1 MNLLAIDTST
11 EYCSLALAAGGSV
24 SSLHF
29 LAGQRHAELALDGV
43 RRLMV
48 QAGLEFAD
56 LDGIAYGQGPGSF
69 TGLRIACGMA
79 QGLALAQGLG
89 VVGISSLEA
98 MAEEAAEQAAGEA
111 AGEGPGRRRVVACL
125 DARMGEVYHAAY
137 ESDVKAHWRSVRAPG
152 LYAPGD
158 VPELPGN
165 EWLACGSGFAAH
177 GDMLLA
183 RYRGQLAAVAVDC
196 VPTARAML
204 RLAQPVFAAGNAGG
218 AAQALP
224 LYLRNKVALTEV
236 ERQAGRRSG

>member
-11 EYCSLALAAGGSV
+11 EYCSLALDAGGSV

-43 RRLMV
+43 RRLM
-48 QAGLEFAD
+48 ARADLAFAD
-56 LDGIAYGQGPGSF
+56 LDGIVYGQGPGSF

-79 QGLALAQGLG
+79 QGLALAHGLG
-89 VVGISSLEA
+89 VVGITSLEA
-98 MAEEAAEQAAGEA
+98 MAEEAAEEA
-111 AGEGPGRRRVVACL
+111 AGEGAARGRVVACL

-165 EWLACGSGFAAH
+165 EWLACGSGFSAH

-183 RYRGQLAAVAVDC
+183 RYRGQLSAVAADC

-204 RLAQPVFAAGNAGG
+204 RLAQPVFAAGNAGD
-218 AAQALP
+218 AARALP